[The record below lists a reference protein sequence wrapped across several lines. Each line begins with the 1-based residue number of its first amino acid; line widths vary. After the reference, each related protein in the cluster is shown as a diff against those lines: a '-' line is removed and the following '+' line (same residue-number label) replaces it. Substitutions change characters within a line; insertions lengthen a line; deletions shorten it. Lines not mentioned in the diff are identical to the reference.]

1 MRVVSSKKMEAE
13 SMISASRSAQE
24 LSLFSPQ
31 QTAEIS
37 YNELATPSV
46 VEKDILS
53 QVHDN
58 LQLLQDLQARVA
70 FVMREVRYVLK
81 VD

>member
-1 MRVVSSKKMEAE
+1 MRVLNVKNTEAE
-13 SMISASRSAQE
+13 TVVSAQE
-24 LSLFSPQ
+24 SSFEVVQAVDLSYHEMAQNPL
-31 QTAEIS
+31 
-37 YNELATPSV
+37 

-58 LQLLQDLQARVA
+58 LNLLKDLQSRVS

-81 VD
+81 V

>member
-1 MRVVSSKKMEAE
+1 MRVLNVKNTEAE
-13 SMISASRSAQE
+13 TVISAQE
-24 LSLFSPQ
+24 SSFDAVQAVDLSYHEMAQNPL
-31 QTAEIS
+31 
-37 YNELATPSV
+37 

-58 LQLLQDLQARVA
+58 LNLLKDLQSRVS

-81 VD
+81 V

>member
-1 MRVVSSKKMEAE
+1 MRVLNVKNTEAE
-13 SMISASRSAQE
+13 TVISAQE
-24 LSLFSPQ
+24 SNFDSVQVVDLS
-31 QTAEIS
+31 
-37 YNELATPSV
+37 YHELAKNPL

-58 LQLLQDLQARVA
+58 LNLLQDLQSRVS

-81 VD
+81 V